1 METTTLIIL
10 MAAALV
16 ILTIVVGMLAL
27 RLFHKNDELKEKNDV
42 IVREVRRNQQL
53 IDRAV
58 QNGVNRAAM
67 LTVVVLLCGF
77 SLTAQAQTMFCTS
90 YADYKAGN
98 WKPYEDLIPGK
109 EPDSIRVKYNGQD
122 FTLKTSDKEVNKVI
136 KHDVF
141 LMSLDKQLFVNQ
153 HMLRDEDGN
162 ILPVNN
168 YLRAL
173 PYKGGK
179 LCVVSYKVTLGDVLD
194 LVNIGLDITL
204 LATGHTTWG
213 SIFLAT
219 DLLLTNDKLMEH
231 HILYLIDKAPN
242 EKGKIVMTR
251 LNDQFMEQLLRNDP
265 VTYEQYYGRGSK
277 GDRQSAANILPILVK
292 KGLISDYHHKK

>member
-1 METTTLIIL
+1 MKKVKVL
-10 MAAALV
+10 MMMMCLV
-16 ILTIVVGMLAL
+16 VTCA
-27 RLFHKNDELKEKNDV
+27 
-42 IVREVRRNQQL
+42 
-53 IDRAV
+53 RAQV
-58 QNGVNRAAM
+58 KVCM
-67 LTVVVLLCGF
+67 
-77 SLTAQAQTMFCTS
+77 S
-90 YADYKAGN
+90 YADYKADR
-98 WKPYEDLIPGK
+98 WKPYTDLIEGK
-109 EPDSIRVKYNGQD
+109 EPDSCRVQYDGID
-122 FTLKTSDKEVNKVI
+122 FKFKTDDKEVNKVI

-251 LNDQFMEQLLRNDP
+251 LNDQLMEQLLRNDP